1 MPFRKLNCA
10 PLGSLIARLSASI
23 AICPDV
29 DLGDSLDRLKSYRSA
44 AQPRRFHLSAWPATI
59 FPDRSVF
66 ERNYP

>member
-29 DLGDSLDRLKSYRSA
+29 DVGDSLDRLKRL
-44 AQPRRFHLSAWPATI
+44 PVGCATTAV
-59 FPDRSVF
+59 PPQRLDRQDASGSIGI
-66 ERNYP
+66 